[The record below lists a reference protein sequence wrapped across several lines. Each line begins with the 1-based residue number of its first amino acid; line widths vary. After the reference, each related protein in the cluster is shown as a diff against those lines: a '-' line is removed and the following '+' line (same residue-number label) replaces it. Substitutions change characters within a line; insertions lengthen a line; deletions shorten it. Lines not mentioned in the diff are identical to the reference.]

1 MELPDEAGRL
11 DDLRATRRLS
21 FIAPSPS
28 IATPSG
34 VAAPSPGAAVPS
46 VGCATSSPSASVPSA
61 GYAAPMASYGGWEEV
76 IGGWES
82 TMEVLGVRY
91 SAPMVASKTLT
102 SHLSSMVQGESQI
115 LDRKEQ

>member
-1 MELPDEAGRL
+1 MELPDEAGRP
-11 DDLRATRRLS
+11 DDLRATRWLS
-21 FIAPSPS
+21 FTAPSPS
-28 IATPSG
+28 AAAPSG

-46 VGCATSSPSASVPSA
+46 AGC
-61 GYAAPMASYGGWEEV
+61 AAPMASYSGWEEV
-76 IGGWES
+76 FGGWES